1 MKIVHVAK
9 YYLPH
14 LGGVEIHL
22 KEISSLLVKLGH
34 EVTIVTTKHDLK
46 LADSTNYN
54 GVKIVR
60 IPDFQDEKNPS
71 LLKIKTWTAIKK
83 HRELF
88 DQADIVHVHD
98 VFWWIIPVF
107 RLIRKKTFI
116 TFHGWETTYPVSF
129 NAKIQRYLYSKL
141 SLGSIQVGSWIQDF
155 YFDKPDFVTY
165 GGINPKRLTKSKI
178 NFKEEKTKNKKTIKL
193 AFVGRLSQ
201 DNDTK
206 KYIQL
211 VNALKNLGK
220 EVEIIWIGEGEFRK
234 QCEKL
239 GKVTGFVKNISKYL
253 VGKDL
258 VFASSY
264 LSILEAQLTAN
275 NVCSF
280 YSNELKKAYLESY
293 PGSKFMLI
301 TNSIDSMIAKIVLL
315 FDSPKS
321 QLQFGMFA
329 REFAKQQTWD
339 KVLNLYLKL
348 WRKVKI

>member
-22 KEISSLLVKLGH
+22 KEVSSLLVKLGH
-34 EVTIVTTKHDLK
+34 EVTIITTKHDLK
-46 LADSTNYN
+46 LAESTNYN
-54 GVKIVR
+54 GVNVVR

-71 LLKIKTWTAIKK
+71 LLKIKTWKAIKEY
-83 HRELF
+83 RELF
-88 DQADIVHVHD
+88 DKADIVQVHD
-98 VFWWIIPVF
+98 VFWWIIPIF
-107 RLIRKKTFI
+107 RQIRKKTFI
-116 TFHGWETTYPVSF
+116 TFHGWETTYPVSL

-141 SLGSIQVGSWIQDF
+141 SLGTIHVGSWIQDF

-165 GGINPKRLTKSKI
+165 GGINPKRLTKSRINNKAEKI
-178 NFKEEKTKNKKTIKL
+178 KTKKLIKI

-201 DNDTK
+201 DNDVE

-211 VNALKNLGK
+211 VKALKDLGK
-220 EVEIIWIGEGEFRK
+220 EIEIVWVGEGDFRD
-234 QCEKL
+234 QCVEL
-239 GKVTGFVKNISKYL
+239 GIVTGFVKNISKYL
-253 VGKDL
+253 IGKDL

-301 TNSIDSMIAKIVLL
+301 SNSIDSMIAKINLL
-315 FDSPKS
+315 FNSPKS
-321 QLQFGMFA
+321 QIQFGTFA

-339 KVLNLYLKL
+339 RVLNLYLKL
-348 WRKVKI
+348 WRKAKI